1 MPRARTIAITAV
13 AVVVVAGAGAGG
25 AYYLL
30 RTQGT
35 PQETA
40 ERFVQAWS
48 KGDTAA
54 MRAQLGERAPNFAP
68 TYDRL
73 AKDLRVKSTEVRI
86 TGVTTT
92 GDDRA
97 KAAYSATL
105 AIGDAG
111 RWTYQGSI
119 DLKVEDRRWTVDW
132 TPKAVH
138 PRLDGTNRLALKTTW
153 PERAAITDSG
163 GGRIDQGDVGGS
175 VQQLVGYVDKADAK
189 DAARLG
195 APYKQGDPIGK
206 AGLQATFQKRL
217 AGTPST
223 AIQLVGA
230 DGKSAETLDTLKG
243 AEGESV
249 RTTLDMSVQAAAVN
263 AVRDVDKPTSLV
275 AIRPST
281 GEILAVVN
289 NRGGFNRALEGGYA
303 PGSTFKTV
311 TAAALLAEGVAP
323 DERVT
328 CPKNAVIGGLK
339 IRNSDNEAF
348 GAISFTDSFAHSC
361 NTTFAPLAA
370 KHLGARKLQEAA
382 EWFGF
387 NQAPRIGVPAAK
399 PNMPLASSDAELA
412 AESFGQARITA
423 SPLVMAGVA
432 AAVADGSWRP
442 PTLVASPERK
452 GTPKP
457 LPDGVAERL
466 RPMMRAVVTRG
477 TAAKAGLPEGTAGK
491 TGTAEFGTGP
501 KLNTHAW
508 FIGYRGNLAFAVVVE
523 GGGGGGA
530 VAAPVAAKFLR
541 GLAST

>member
-13 AVVVVAGAGAGG
+13 AVVLVAGAGAGG

-48 KGDTAA
+48 KGDRAA
-54 MRAQLGERAPNFAP
+54 MGAQLGERAPNFAP
-68 TYDRL
+68 VYDRL
-73 AKDLRVKSTEVRI
+73 AKDLRVKSTQVRL
-86 TGVTTT
+86 TGVTVT

-105 AIGDAG
+105 ALGDAG

-119 DLKVEDRRWTVDW
+119 DLKVEDRRWKVDW
-132 TPKAVH
+132 SPKAVH
-138 PRLDGTNRLALKTTW
+138 PLLDGGNRLTLKTTW
-153 PERAAITDSG
+153 PDRAAITDSSG
-163 GGRIDQGDVGGS
+163 DRIDRGDVGGS

-189 DAARLG
+189 DAERLG
-195 APYKQGDPIGK
+195 APYKTGDPVGK
-206 AGLQATFQKRL
+206 AGLQATFQKQL

-230 DGKSAETLDTLKG
+230 DGKTAKTLDTLKG
-243 AEGESV
+243 SEGEPV
-249 RTTLDMSVQAAAVN
+249 RTTLDMSVQRAAVE
-263 AVRDVDKPTSLV
+263 AVQGLDKPTSIV

-281 GEILAVVN
+281 GEILSVVN
-289 NRGGFNRALEGGYA
+289 NRGGFNRALDGAYA

-311 TAAALLAEGVAP
+311 TAAALLREGVAP
-323 DERVT
+323 GEQVT
-328 CPKNAVIGGLK
+328 CPKNAFVGGLK
-339 IRNSDNEAF
+339 IRNSNNESF

-382 EWFGF
+382 GWFGF
-387 NQAPRIGVPAAK
+387 NQTLRIGVPAAK
-399 PNMPLASSDAELA
+399 ANMPLASSDAELA
-412 AESFGQARITA
+412 AESFGQARITS

-432 AAVADGSWRP
+432 AAVADGTWRP

-466 RPMMRAVVTRG
+466 RPMMSAVVTKG
-477 TAAKAGLPEGTAGK
+477 TAAKARLPKGTAGK

-501 KLNTHAW
+501 KLESHAW
-508 FIGYRGNLAFAVVVE
+508 FIGYRGDLAFAVVVE
-523 GGGGGGA
+523 GGGGGGS
-530 VAAPVAAKFLR
+530 VAAPIGAKFLR
-541 GLAST
+541 AIVSP